1 MKKKDSI
8 SRRDFIKGVAAGT
21 ASLVAMGT
29 LGACSSS
36 DTGVT
41 TSGMAASQVTASESA
56 ASIPAAS
63 EPTAGTILETPVV
76 GEQGTDITWDQ
87 EADLVVIGAGNG
99 GLSAAAAAASE
110 GKKPLVIEI
119 SGFIGGGSAYSGGG
133 LHCWGNETWEDY
145 NTYTEGLH
153 DQILGKVFVE
163 TFRNELI
170 PFYTDEVKAPLT
182 KLDDDF
188 KGYKRDYQL
197 GDENSSF
204 VDFFDILAAYIEDNG
219 GQILKKTR
227 GVRLVVDESGA
238 VCGVEAQTV
247 GEESVFKIKA
257 GAVVLATGGFQSNK
271 GLLSKY
277 MGTNAENTRI
287 MGTPYNTGSGMLMAE
302 AVGAMTWGHFSGF
315 SGTMAGVCSGR
326 QTEEQPELY
335 EEARAGNGSLGQG
348 RPYPPEWVGYLY
360 PDEGC
365 GGILIN
371 LDGKRF
377 IDEMDPVT
385 AKYCRIPQNI
395 VQQRKAMAI
404 EIADKQV
411 TDKYAPSEALVEAC
425 MAAGVNVVT
434 AETLEDFAQGLH
446 DAYGISKGA
455 FLRMINEYNE
465 AIENGEGD
473 MLDVT
478 RSSTTETF
486 SEPPFYAI
494 PVTAAIYHT
503 FGGLAINENAQVLST
518 DFGPITN
525 LFACPPCAGIFREVY
540 GGGIASAG
548 TFGYIAGKY
557 IGRS

>member
-1 MKKKDSI
+1 MGV
-8 SRRDFIKGVAAGT
+8 SRREFLKKAA
-21 ASLVAMGT
+21 V
-29 LGACSSS
+29 GAA
-36 DTGVT
+36 
-41 TSGMAASQVTASESA
+41 GMAAMGLMAGSASA
-56 ASIPAAS
+56 FDPIVASGDEEWAY
-63 EPTAGTILETPVV
+63 
-76 GEQGTDITWDQ
+76 
-87 EADLVVIGAGNG
+87 EAELVVIGAGNG

-110 GKKPLVIEI
+110 GKKPLVLEI

-133 LHCWGNETWEDY
+133 LHSWGSETWEDF
-145 NTYTEGLH
+145 NSYTEGLH
-153 DQILGKVFVE
+153 DQILSKVYVE

-170 PFYTDEVKAPLT
+170 PFYTDVVNAPLT
-182 KLDDDF
+182 KLDDSL
-188 KGYKRDYQL
+188 KGYKRDYAL
-197 GDENSSF
+197 GDGSYSF
-204 VDFFDILAAYIEDNG
+204 TVFFDTLAQYIEEHG
-219 GQILKKTR
+219 GQIMMKTR

-238 VCGVEAQTV
+238 VCGVEAQQV
-247 GEESVFKIKA
+247 GEAEVFKIKA
-257 GAVVLATGGFQSNK
+257 GAVVLATGGFQANK
-271 GLLSKY
+271 GLLSQY
-277 MGTNAENTRI
+277 MGVNAENTRI
-287 MGTPYNTGSGMLMAE
+287 MGTPYNTGSGMLMAQ

-315 SGTMAGVCSGR
+315 SGTMAAVSSGR
-326 QTEEQPELY
+326 QTEEQPALY
-335 EEARAGNGSLGQG
+335 EEARAGNGNLGTG

-360 PDEGC
+360 PDEGN

-385 AKYCRIPQNI
+385 AKYSRIPQNI

-411 TDKYAPSEALVEAC
+411 TDKYELSEALVGLC
-425 MAAGVNVVT
+425 MASGVTVVT

-446 DAYGISKGA
+446 DGYGISKGA
-455 FLRMINEYNE
+455 FLRMINEYNA

-478 RSSTTETF
+478 RSNTTATF

-503 FGGLAINENAQVLST
+503 FGGLAINENAQVLGF
-518 DFGPITN
+518 DFSPIPN

-557 IGRS
+557 IGRN